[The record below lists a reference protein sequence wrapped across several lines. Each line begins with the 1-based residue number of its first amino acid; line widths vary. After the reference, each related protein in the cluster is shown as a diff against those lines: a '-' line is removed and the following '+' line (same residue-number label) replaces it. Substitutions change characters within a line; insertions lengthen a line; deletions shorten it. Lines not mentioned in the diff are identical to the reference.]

1 MVITNGFNLCHP
13 ITLITSRRA
22 ALWLDCDLEGENI
35 GFEVISICQE
45 WIQYDNVYRAKF
57 SALTR
62 QELVTAYENLQRP
75 DKYQALCVDA
85 RQELDLKIGV
95 TISGEKTDTF

>member
-1 MVITNGFNLCHP
+1 M
-13 ITLITSRRA
+13 
-22 ALWLDCDLEGENI
+22 EGENI

-95 TISGEKTDTF
+95 SRRRRRRRRLYIFGIILSGMG